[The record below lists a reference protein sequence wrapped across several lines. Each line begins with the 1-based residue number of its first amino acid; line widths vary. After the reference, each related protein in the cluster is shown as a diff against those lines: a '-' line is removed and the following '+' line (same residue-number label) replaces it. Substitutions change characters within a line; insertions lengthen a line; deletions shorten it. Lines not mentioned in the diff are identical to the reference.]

1 MIALTS
7 SLLAS
12 LFLPTGC
19 SMPGWSFCVRMPA
32 DARMEVAQDQADPV
46 IYRFE
51 MADGSNAFVAVG
63 QSNAVVYGGQWS
75 ERRQG
80 LETVRWQANGDGRID
95 YYIERVWAESVGIP
109 RFLHAWV
116 EASEAGEI
124 SGAEDLILT
133 LRSCDPRMC
142 PPLGPVAS
150 PVTPIDAAETE
161 SAEANTEAAQNGHL
175 AETAPAAPEMSAPP
189 QADVNVESELAQP
202 EISAPPRA
210 ETIVESDAAAP
221 ADAAPPV
228 EPVAQVTEA
237 EIQRSGM
244 ETIVEI
250 YRAPLPSDAETALPE
265 TDLETG
271 TEIDEADAG
280 PVNEPNA
287 ALPPSEADA
296 ETPPRRRSGPVML
309 TDGN

>member
-32 DARMEVAQDQADPV
+32 DARMEVAQDQTDPV

-63 QSNAVVYGGQWS
+63 ESTEVVYGGQWS

-95 YYIERVWAESVGIP
+95 YYIERVWAESAGIP

-116 EASEAGEI
+116 EASETGEI
-124 SGAEDLILT
+124 SGAEELILT

-150 PVTPIDAAETE
+150 PVVAEDSEEIERDETPMEALQTEPIAEIAPAEPEVSAPAEAIADSDATVPADTAP
-161 SAEANTEAAQNGHL
+161 SAE
-175 AETAPAAPEMSAPP
+175 
-189 QADVNVESELAQP
+189 
-202 EISAPPRA
+202 
-210 ETIVESDAAAP
+210 
-221 ADAAPPV
+221 PV
-228 EPVAQVTEA
+228 RPVTEA

-244 ETIVEI
+244 ETIVEV
-250 YRAPLPSDAETALPE
+250 YRAPLPSETETVPPEAGPE
-265 TDLETG
+265 TDTETG
-271 TEIDEADAG
+271 AADAESA
-280 PVNEPNA
+280 PVIDPDPAVE
-287 ALPPSEADA
+287 SEDAEA